1 MYNKLRILGLNL
13 DDRLYMVYARFKFN
27 SIGEVEWHGICG
39 IINQIIYE
47 INGQSICEINGQSIC
62 EINGETFLKRNVGNK
77 IKFSILLM
85 T

>member
-1 MYNKLRILGLNL
+1 MYNKLRILVLNL

-39 IINQIIYE
+39 MINQIIY
-47 INGQSICEINGQSIC
+47 EINGQSIC

-77 IKFSILLM
+77 IKFSI
-85 T
+85 

>member
-47 INGQSICEINGQSIC
+47 INGQSICEING
-62 EINGETFLKRNVGNK
+62 ETFLKRNVGNK